1 MTAEANVSDT
11 MDAINES
18 LKQLG
23 GSYTEY
29 SCQTVSWDDVDRGES
44 GGALSCWGENITD
57 TRLWE
62 KNGKQLYTVRSDN
75 WNEKLGK
82 VGADEMSASLQLEP

>member
-1 MTAEANVSDT
+1 MCVLLRIAAGAFVLLP
-11 MDAINES
+11 S
-18 LKQLG
+18 LVG
-23 GSYTEY
+23 HA
-29 SCQTVSWDDVDRGES
+29 
-44 GGALSCWGENITD
+44 GANITD

-62 KNGKQLYTVRSDN
+62 KSGKQLFTVRSDN